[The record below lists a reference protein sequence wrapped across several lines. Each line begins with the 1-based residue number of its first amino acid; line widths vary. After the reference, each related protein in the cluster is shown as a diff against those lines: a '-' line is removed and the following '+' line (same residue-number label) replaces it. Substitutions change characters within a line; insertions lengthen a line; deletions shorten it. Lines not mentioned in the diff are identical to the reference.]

1 MQAVFKLS
9 VATVWGLLSFQRIF
23 PRSVV
28 SLIKACSEVCAHLKA
43 YIMYSSSLSSLDSKK
58 NWWATNELPIT
69 DMIVVKGE
77 EPPIK
82 LLLIFSSA
90 IGLSMVEIVKGVY
103 SWFLMA

>member
-1 MQAVFKLS
+1 M
-9 VATVWGLLSFQRIF
+9 TV
-23 PRSVV
+23 
-28 SLIKACSEVCAHLKA
+28 KT
-43 YIMYSSSLSSLDSKK
+43 